1 MDTMMRVLLV
11 LLVFCAGTALAAD
24 QWLCIGDAT
33 ATLAAPRSEEN
44 VAPFKAEA
52 FKDSQKFIVSVAGLK
67 RVGEDDYWMQPCVSP
82 KQGFGQCVNER
93 RELGWFNKNANNTF
107 LMHEIA
113 VRDGEFHYIFTAGRC
128 SKL

>member
-1 MDTMMRVLLV
+1 MRVIILFLLSTS
-11 LLVFCAGTALAAD
+11 AIAAD

-33 ATLAAPRSEEN
+33 ATLAAPMKEEIN
-44 VAPFKAEA
+44 APFKAKA
-52 FKDSQKFIVSVAGLK
+52 FTDSQKFIVSAEGLK

-82 KQGFGQCVNER
+82 KQGFVQCVNER
-93 RELGWFNKNANNTF
+93 RELGWFNKNENNTF

-113 VRDGEFHYIFTAGRC
+113 VRGDEFMYIFTAGRC